1 MRYFILIIL
10 FTFLT
15 GIDRGHHYYT
25 GEVNYIDS
33 EKIIVDNKEYS
44 FTKGMRVLKRYRS
57 GRAFYEDKIKLNNI
71 KQGDKV
77 TLKAIASD
85 VIEIVREDY

>member
-1 MRYFILIIL
+1 MRYILVVLSIV
-10 FTFLT
+10 FLL

-33 EKIIVDNKEYS
+33 EKVIVDNKEYN
-44 FTKGMRVLKRYRS
+44 FTKGMRVLKRYKS
-57 GRAFYEDKIKLNNI
+57 GRAFYEDKIKLKNI
-71 KQGDKV
+71 RQGDKI